1 MAKKVIMAWSKC
13 KLQIGK
19 MGSDESM
26 STSLTEIG
34 PLKYQSTELTADDGD
49 TLQMQEEGAGQVG
62 YEQLPGAYSLTTRVI
77 EPDDSLYTL
86 LGLGSVGTETGSFKV
101 STHVVEYYF
110 SLQVDPLHTGARGI
124 KAPKCSVSVKPG
136 YSTQDGNY
144 MDLTFGILNGSAGYW
159 YERTTKTAESA

>member
-19 MGSDESM
+19 MGTDEAM
-26 STSLTEIG
+26 GTTLTEIG

-77 EPDDSLYTL
+77 EPDDALYTL
-86 LGLGSVGTETGSFKV
+86 LGLGKAGSGSGAGFQV
-101 STHVVEYYF
+101 STHVVADYY
-110 SLQVDPLHTGARGI
+110 SIQVDPLHTGARGI

-136 YSTQDGNY
+136 FSTQDGNY
-144 MDLTFGILNGSAGYW
+144 MDITFGILNGAAGYW
-159 YERTTKTAESA
+159 YERTTKAAE